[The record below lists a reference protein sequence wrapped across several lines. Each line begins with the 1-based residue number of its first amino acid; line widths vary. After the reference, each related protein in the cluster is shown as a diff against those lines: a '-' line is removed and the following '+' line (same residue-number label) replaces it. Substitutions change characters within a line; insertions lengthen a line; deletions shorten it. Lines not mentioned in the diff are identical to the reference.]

1 MSEVDNIIAKIS
13 PYYAKRKKKKAK
25 GVDMVVP
32 SSEHRLVY
40 NSLAETLE
48 PVYFWIL
55 DFMNDL
61 FGGNVEKLIDN
72 FSSSPGSGHFS
83 EIGLKKAEMQKQA
96 MNAMQMVN
104 TILRS
109 TMNILYDLKEFQIRL
124 SHYDNAKSEDKE
136 KKQAGLLA
144 LKQVWM
150 DKVDIQRGAGSINM
164 MTTGNLQF
172 VTLRDAFMI
181 ANSIKSVDELDLN
194 DLVKRVLKPRVQEFL
209 EWKKRSEEQLKKQ
222 FEIEKTYLKSQV
234 DSLKLYARWAKPY
247 LKAAQQLEEHAELG
261 TKPELVNIFNIVLF
275 NLTIIGKKEVNVE
288 QEIIDNNLP
297 RDFKKIKG
305 LRKYY
310 SIVLVDFNFRGV
322 PSKAGQHYTFGGKSE
337 VLFRA
342 YSLNEDELTLLKEK
356 LSESDLDDS
365 LKLIQGMTDDSLQQL
380 KLDIEEFLG
389 DVKEKKSE
397 EDINPF
403 RALFSFVK
411 RGEKLVPEEKEKK
424 QEEQKLNQ
432 LKQKGVKSDKYAE
445 RYIRN
450 LTEANAINNCYNVF
464 DIYKKAHG
472 MASFPYRENAEAKS
486 PRTSAEEVFG
496 LGKTG

>member
-181 ANSIKSVDELDLN
+181 ANSIKSVD
-194 DLVKRVLKPRVQEFL
+194 
-209 EWKKRSEEQLKKQ
+209 
-222 FEIEKTYLKSQV
+222 
-234 DSLKLYARWAKPY
+234 
-247 LKAAQQLEEHAELG
+247 
-261 TKPELVNIFNIVLF
+261 
-275 NLTIIGKKEVNVE
+275 
-288 QEIIDNNLP
+288 
-297 RDFKKIKG
+297 
-305 LRKYY
+305 
-310 SIVLVDFNFRGV
+310 
-322 PSKAGQHYTFGGKSE
+322 
-337 VLFRA
+337 
-342 YSLNEDELTLLKEK
+342 
-356 LSESDLDDS
+356 
-365 LKLIQGMTDDSLQQL
+365 
-380 KLDIEEFLG
+380 
-389 DVKEKKSE
+389 
-397 EDINPF
+397 
-403 RALFSFVK
+403 
-411 RGEKLVPEEKEKK
+411 
-424 QEEQKLNQ
+424 
-432 LKQKGVKSDKYAE
+432 
-445 RYIRN
+445 
-450 LTEANAINNCYNVF
+450 
-464 DIYKKAHG
+464 
-472 MASFPYRENAEAKS
+472 
-486 PRTSAEEVFG
+486 
-496 LGKTG
+496 